1 MKMTLKVPRGGLP
14 EAERVAAQA
23 NLTRL
28 DPDHLPTERSEDKI
42 RIWIEE
48 SDEIAPS
55 TREDG
60 WRPASVQLVYELGEG
75 REIDL
80 GSWDAS
86 DLAEVVF
93 KVAMKSEKEFRRLLA
108 ELEAVVEADESHE
121 HA

>member
-1 MKMTLKVPRGGLP
+1 MKMTLKVPQGGLP
-14 EAERVAAQA
+14 EAERAAAQA

-55 TREDG
+55 TWEDG
-60 WRPASVQLVYELGEG
+60 WRPASVQLVY
-75 REIDL
+75 
-80 GSWDAS
+80 

-93 KVAMKSEKEFRRLLA
+93 KGAMKSEKEFRRLLA
-108 ELEAVVEADESHE
+108 ELEAVVQADESHE